1 MSLIELGSTVFG
13 PVEGVIS
20 YFRMKGL
27 LASQVDCQKCHV
39 AMVERS
45 RSDVS
50 DSVCW
55 KCPRYKGTKSIRD
68 KSFFSKSRITL
79 QKWFL
84 MILFWVRE
92 YPVTKAAADCKMGR
106 DTAINIYQWLR
117 EVCSTALCNQ
127 TIVLGGPGIIV
138 QIDESLYKHKPKVRF
153 TVR

>member
-1 MSLIELGSTVFG
+1 
-13 PVEGVIS
+13 
-20 YFRMKGL
+20 MKGL
-27 LASQVDCQKCHV
+27 FASQVDCQKCNV

-45 RSDVS
+45 RSGVA

-55 KCPRYKGTKSIRD
+55 

-79 QKWFL
+79 QKCFL

-92 YPVTKAAADCKMGR
+92 YPVTKAAVDCKMGR

-127 TIVLGGPGIIV
+127 TIVLGGPV
-138 QIDESLYKHKPKVRF
+138 
-153 TVR
+153 